1 MMFLRKGNRNRS
13 QEPTGANEVSSR
25 SHAVLQVLISVSSTD
40 KAGNKIDRYSKLS
53 MIDLAGSERAA
64 ETNNRGQ
71 RMIEG
76 ANINRSLLAL
86 GNCINA
92 LVDGKRGK
100 YVNYR
105 DSKLTRLLKD
115 SLGGNCRT
123 VMISNISPASP
134 KFEETLNTLKY
145 ASRARNIKNKLTQQV
160 NYKYEAY
167 NNAINQMRAESSSLK
182 VRMAT
187 NATQKENIS
196 KYNRTRTHTTDTTK
210 SSGGKLYDIKPSA
223 VSTAVF
229 SEDNYY
235 EFLDSLEICMTDQ
248 IALKNKIVEE
258 DESEAAAVSTA
269 VHSQKDIDN
278 LNSLYHMSDNQ
289 SVEKQKTIESQICI
303 KQKTIHSCEKTKLE
317 IQQRKESLELQII
330 DLQEKIRENRSV
342 CFNLYS
348 KIRI

>member
-25 SHAVLQVLISVSSTD
+25 SHAILQVLISSSSTD
-40 KAGNKIDRYSKLS
+40 SNGAKVERFSKLS

-92 LVDGKRGK
+92 LIDGKRGK

-123 VMISNISPASP
+123 VMISNISPSST
-134 KFEETLNTLKY
+134 KFDETLNTLKY
-145 ASRARNIKNKLTQQV
+145 ASRARNIKNKISQQV

-167 NNAINQMRAESSSLK
+167 SNAANQMRADSSSLK
-182 VRMAT
+182 VRISSNVAS
-187 NATQKENIS
+187 TQKEPTA
-196 KYNRTRTHTTDTTK
+196 KHNRTRTHTTDTMK
-210 SSGGKLYDIKPSA
+210 SSGGRLIDTKRSA

-229 SEDNYY
+229 SEDNFN
-235 EFLDSLEICMTDQ
+235 ECLDSLEICMADQ
-248 IALKNKIVEE
+248 IALKNKIIEE
-258 DESEAAAVSTA
+258 DESEAAAIGTLEQLQTEIEKLNTISESSEGQST
-269 VHSQKDIDN
+269 
-278 LNSLYHMSDNQ
+278 
-289 SVEKQKTIESQICI
+289 EKRKSIESQITSKKKAI
-303 KQKTIHSCEKTKLE
+303 NSCEQSRAD
-317 IQQRKESLELQII
+317 IQKKKVAIESQIME
-330 DLQEKIRENRSV
+330 LQEKMRENRTV
-342 CFNLYS
+342 Y
-348 KIRI
+348 KA

>member
-25 SHAVLQVLISVSSTD
+25 SHAILQVLISSSCTD
-40 KAGNKIDRYSKLS
+40 SNGSKIERFSKLS

-92 LVDGKRGK
+92 LIDGKRGK

-123 VMISNISPASP
+123 VMISNISPSST
-134 KFEETLNTLKY
+134 KFDETLNTLKY
-145 ASRARNIKNKLTQQV
+145 ASRARNIKNKITQQV

-167 NNAINQMRAESSSLK
+167 SNAANQMRADSSSLK
-182 VRMAT
+182 VRISN
-187 NATQKENIS
+187 NAASTQKEITA
-196 KYNRTRTHTTDTTK
+196 KHNRTRTHTTDTMK
-210 SSGGKLYDIKPSA
+210 SGGRVVDTKRSA

-229 SEDNYY
+229 SEDNFY
-235 EFLDSLEICMTDQ
+235 ECLDSLEICMADQ
-248 IALKNKIVEE
+248 LALKNKIIEE
-258 DESEAAAVSTA
+258 DESEAAAIGTLE
-269 VHSQKDIDN
+269 Q
-278 LNSLYHMSDNQ
+278 LQ
-289 SVEKQKTIESQICI
+289 TEVEKLNTICESSEGQTTEKRKSIESQINSKKKAI
-303 KQKTIHSCEKTKLE
+303 LSCEQSKTE
-317 IQQRKESLELQII
+317 IQQKKVAIESQIME
-330 DLQEKIRENRSV
+330 LQEKMRESRTVN
-342 CFNLYS
+342 
-348 KIRI
+348 KG